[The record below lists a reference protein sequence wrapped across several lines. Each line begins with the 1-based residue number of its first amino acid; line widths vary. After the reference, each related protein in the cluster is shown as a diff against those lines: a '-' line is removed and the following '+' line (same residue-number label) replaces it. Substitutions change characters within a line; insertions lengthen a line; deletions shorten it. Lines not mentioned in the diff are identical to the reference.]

1 MQCPKHALLWGHDCR
16 QEWST
21 AESGSELGHTP
32 LLARPRVLG
41 LIQSYGVYPCSD
53 GLLIIASAN
62 QSQFVA
68 LCKALGHSEWAT
80 DPRFTDNGG
89 RMAHQEVLYELFS
102 EVLKTRTRSDWEE
115 LFMEVGVPAGPINNY
130 QQALD
135 HPMAKHQKTQLSL
148 KHPLG
153 VEAPGIASPLK
164 FSKTPV
170 TYRRPP
176 PMLGQHTSEVLH
188 EMGLDQAEID
198 QLVKSGAIR
207 P

>member
-1 MQCPKHALLWGHDCR
+1 
-16 QEWST
+16 
-21 AESGSELGHTP
+21 
-32 LLARPRVLG
+32 
-41 LIQSYGVYPCSD
+41 
-53 GLLIIASAN
+53 
-62 QSQFVA
+62 
-68 LCKALGHSEWAT
+68 
-80 DPRFTDNGG
+80 
-89 RMAHQEVLYELFS
+89 
-102 EVLKTRTRSDWEE
+102 VLKTRTRSDWEE

-135 HPMAKHQKTQLSL
+135 HPMAKHQKTRLSL

-176 PMLGQHTSEVLH
+176 PMLGQHTSEVLN